1 MRAIEFLLEYKVAQT
16 LKAPSKS
23 QFVFQTASGMIYT
36 ISLKHDFDMEH
47 HSQLLISFTT
57 TDPKTGKLTNDRT
70 NTGDSIAIF
79 RTVQSTL
86 LNYLNALPKERL
98 PDQLMF
104 VADSQDAG
112 RVSLYNTIAHSNRIP
127 NYSFYTKM
135 PSEHSNQILF
145 IMQRE
150 EIDESSTADMRDW
163 FNSQDSAPKSAPAN
177 RTASIIGHIPVR
189 NSTPIISDTLAHS
202 ILAKVRANISI
213 SQNEYITLKVWLD
226 KQKSNQKK

>member
-16 LKAPSKS
+16 LKAPGKS

-79 RTVQSTL
+79 RTVQTTL
-86 LNYLNALPKERL
+86 LNYLNTLPKESL

-104 VADSQDAG
+104 VADSKDTG
-112 RVSLYNTIAHSNRIP
+112 RVSLYNTIAHSNKIP
-127 NYSFYTKM
+127 NYRFYQKM
-135 PSEHSNQILF
+135 PNEHSNQILF
-145 IMQRE
+145 IMQRQE
-150 EIDESSTADMRDW
+150 LDEASIADMRDW
-163 FNSQDSAPKSAPAN
+163 FNTQDPVSKSVTSN
-177 RTASIIGHIPVR
+177 ITTSTIGRPIVR
-189 NSTPIISDTLAHS
+189 NSIPVISDALANS
-202 ILAKVRANISI
+202 ILAKIRANISI

-226 KQKSNQKK
+226 KHKINQKK